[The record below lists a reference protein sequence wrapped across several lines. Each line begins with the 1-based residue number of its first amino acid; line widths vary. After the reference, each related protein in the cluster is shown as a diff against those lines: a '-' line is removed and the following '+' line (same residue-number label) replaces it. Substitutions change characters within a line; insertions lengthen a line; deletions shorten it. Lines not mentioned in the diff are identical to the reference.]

1 MAVIRWLYV
10 TIRRKMDKQLYE
22 FTYWL
27 GLETEPGAEEQKLLD
42 LIAKAGGEVA
52 EKVMPRKRRLA
63 YPIEQQTIGSL
74 GTIYF
79 WLMPEAI
86 PGLKEEIRQ
95 IRTLLRSILLHRK
108 KNALE
113 PVKERRPSFAKAAS
127 FAEVATKAESDD
139 TVATANIASEPVSI
153 T

>member
-1 MAVIRWLYV
+1 
-10 TIRRKMDKQLYE
+10 MDKQLYE

-27 GLETEPGAEEQKLLD
+27 GLETESEAEEQKLLA
-42 LIAKAGGEVA
+42 LITKAGGELA

-63 YPIEQQTIGSL
+63 YPIEKQTMGSL

-79 WLMPEAI
+79 WLVPEMI

-95 IRTLLRSILLHRK
+95 IRTILRSILLRRK

-113 PVKERRPSFAKAAS
+113 PVKERRGPGMRTETNVTINQEVNVPAA
-127 FAEVATKAESDD
+127 
-139 TVATANIASEPVSI
+139 
-153 T
+153 